1 METSVI
7 LPVEAEGFVQ
17 SLETF
22 SLKEVGSARWRYD
35 EPANLT
41 EVAS

>member
-1 METSVI
+1 MGSWSQMDTTVL

-22 SLKEVGSARWRYD
+22 SLKEVGSAR
-35 EPANLT
+35 
-41 EVAS
+41 